1 MVRHGSEPQ
10 HTSSDAFVIEYAR
23 VAIRRRRQ
31 RQQGDAPD
39 QPSGREPA
47 QQGTY
52 SGEWRSLLQL
62 GKRPCGRAIQRNM
75 FHSHSDHKTES
86 TITRWH
92 PIKLIGLDIACL
104 ELSNV
109 ILA

>member
-1 MVRHGSEPQ
+1 M
-10 HTSSDAFVIEYAR
+10 R
-23 VAIRRRRQ
+23 VSRSADVDK

-62 GKRPCGRAIQRNM
+62 GNGHA
-75 FHSHSDHKTES
+75 
-86 TITRWH
+86 
-92 PIKLIGLDIACL
+92 G
-104 ELSNV
+104 ELSSE
-109 ILA
+109 ICGGS